1 MPLKIKTFDV
11 ALFIAPIIFMVTS
24 VAVIYS
30 LVFQTTD
37 ESLAYKQGIIAMIGM
52 ALMAITCFADY
63 RFFKSTS
70 WMFYLLG
77 MALLIIA
84 NVAGRVAGGA
94 QSWLS
99 LGFFQLQPSELS
111 KVFLIFSLSAFFSN
125 KIGQLRWKDIFIS
138 VLILTPM
145 LGLILTEPDF
155 GSGLVVVFIYLV
167 LLFSTKPSKSK
178 MVMIIGLVGAISMI
192 ILLSSMNIAPF
203 KSLLRDYQRERI
215 VTFFQPDLDPYGSG
229 YNVRQAQISVGSGGL
244 LGKGLGRGSQSQ
256 LQFLPE
262 PHTDFIFAGI
272 SESFGFLGAGIF
284 LILYFYLI
292 LRILSIAFVAQEN
305 FGMLVCLGAAAMF
318 IFQVLINI
326 GMNLGLAPITGIT
339 LPFLS
344 YGGTSLI
351 ISLFMIGIVQSI
363 FIRHKKISF

>member
-1 MPLKIKTFDV
+1 MPIKIKTFDI
-11 ALFIAPIIFMVTS
+11 ALFIAPIVFVVTS

-30 LVFQTTD
+30 LVFQTAD
-37 ESLAYKQGIIAMIGM
+37 ESLAYKQGVIAVIG
-52 ALMAITCFADY
+52 LIFMAITCFADY
-63 RFFKSTS
+63 RFFKSTN
-70 WMFYLLG
+70 WIFYLVG
-77 MALLIIA
+77 IILLVLA
-84 NVAGRVAGGA
+84 NIAGRVAGGS

-99 LGFFQLQPSELS
+99 LGFFQLQPSELA
-111 KVFLIFSLSAFFSN
+111 KVFLIFSLSSYFSN
-125 KIGQLRWKDIFIS
+125 KIGQLTWKNILVS
-138 VLILTPM
+138 LLIVAPM
-145 LGLILTEPDF
+145 LGLIMTEPDF
-155 GSGLVVVFIYLV
+155 GSALVVVFIYLV

-178 MVMIIGLVGAISMI
+178 ILVISGFMVALAII
-192 ILLSSMNIAPF
+192 ILMSAMNISPF

-215 VTFFQPDLDPYGSG
+215 ITFFEPGLDPYGSG

-272 SESFGFLGAGIF
+272 SESFGFLGAAIF
-284 LILYFYLI
+284 LLLYFYLI
-292 LRILSIAFVAQEN
+292 SRILSIAFIAQEN
-305 FGMLVCLGAAAMF
+305 YGMLVCLGTAGMF
-318 IFQVLINI
+318 IFQVVINV
-326 GMNLGLAPITGIT
+326 GMNLGLAPVTGIT
-339 LPFLS
+339 LPLLS